1 MRLKIRMN
9 HVFTMP
15 IDRDVHNIGDIISIV
30 QDFYHG
36 LRNHEDE
43 DIINVEL
50 PGGTAF
56 SSSMYDS
63 FNNKWDLYVEYPGCG
78 PEWVASFRM
87 NER

>member
-9 HVFTMP
+9 HMFTMP
-15 IDRDVHNIGDIISIV
+15 IDRDVHNIGDIISV
-30 QDFYHG
+30 TQDF
-36 LRNHEDE
+36 LSRDKNHKDE

-50 PGGTAF
+50 PDGAVF

-63 FNNKWDLYVEYPGCG
+63 FNNKWDLYVEYPGYG

-87 NER
+87 NA